1 MARLPADFA
10 VWMGPILPAE
20 YYKDLYKVDEVRF
33 TDDIPAYFS
42 EFAPEVVY
50 VTKGVNSDS
59 DKEAVPGMFCVV
71 YLTCSSLRRN

>member
-1 MARLPADFA
+1 
-10 VWMGPILPAE
+10 MGPILPAS

-33 TDDIPAYFS
+33 TDEIDAYFS

-59 DKEAVPGMFCVV
+59 DKTAIPGKLF
-71 YLTCSSLRRN
+71 LLFS

>member
-1 MARLPADFA
+1 
-10 VWMGPILPAE
+10 MGPILPAS

-33 TDDIPAYFS
+33 TDDIPTYFS

-59 DKEAVPGMFCVV
+59 GKTAIPGRPC
-71 YLTCSSLRRN
+71 LLACP

>member
-1 MARLPADFA
+1 
-10 VWMGPILPAE
+10 MGPILPPS
-20 YYKDLYKVDEVRF
+20 YYKDLYKVDEVRY

-59 DKEAVPGMFCVV
+59 DKTAVPGNRFVAGV
-71 YLTCSSLRRN
+71 TASSLRWH